1 MPVIVPAYAKLNLTL
16 DLLGLRQDG
25 YHEIA
30 SVMQTVS
37 LHDFLLVERS
47 DCRIFECEGMS
58 IGGENLVLRAARELE
73 ASLGRA
79 LPFRVRLLKRI
90 PVGAGLDGR
99 RLPGGRGW
107 GRRRAPYP
115 ECGGGAAG
123 GPPSQGAGSGQ

>member
-30 SVMQTVS
+30 SVLQTVS
-37 LHDFLLVERS
+37 LHDLLLVERS
-47 DCRIFECEGMS
+47 DCRVFECEGMS
-58 IGGENLVLRAARELE
+58 VGGENLVLRAARELE

-79 LPFRVRLLKRI
+79 LPFRVR
-90 PVGAGLDGR
+90 

-107 GRRRAPYP
+107 GRRRAPHP
-115 ECGGGAAG
+115 ECGGCAAG
-123 GPPSQGAGSGQ
+123 GPPSQGTGSG

>member
-37 LHDFLLVERS
+37 LHDLLLVERS

-58 IGGENLVLRAARELE
+58 IGGGEPVLRPARELG
-73 ASLGRA
+73 GRPRPA
-79 LPFRVRLLKRI
+79 RPLRVRPRQQTS
-90 PVGAGLDGR
+90 VGAGR
-99 RLPGGRGW
+99 GRG
-107 GRRRAPYP
+107 
-115 ECGGGAAG
+115 GGGAAPL
-123 GPPSQGAGSGQ
+123 PPRAPP